1 MQAAFNHT
9 CDLLKNEIYLFTLE
23 YSRLKMEEV
32 SSDEVYDIKRIKQK
46 LQEKCKENLFSAE
59 VSGKK
64 NVVCFWNMAD

>member
-1 MQAAFNHT
+1 MQESFNHT
-9 CDLLKNEIYLFTLE
+9 CDLLENEIYLFTLE

-59 VSGKK
+59 VSEKK
-64 NVVCFWNMAD
+64 NVVCFWSMAN